1 MTVSIKNKSN
11 DTTPTVACAH
21 VPSPQGHAA
30 HAQSPARQYQ
40 RVTFVTLYIMNENIG
55 SRGYLLLPV
64 LEIVHVDVP
73 VVMAHA
79 HRQHYYTN
87 LYTKTIKH
95 TELLNISL
103 NGKLMDF
110 VEFFW

>member
-1 MTVSIKNKSN
+1 
-11 DTTPTVACAH
+11 
-21 VPSPQGHAA
+21 
-30 HAQSPARQYQ
+30 
-40 RVTFVTLYIMNENIG
+40 MNENIG
-55 SRGYLLLPV
+55 SRRYLLLPV
-64 LEIVHVDVP
+64 LEIVHVHVP

>member
-11 DTTPTVACAH
+11 DTNPTVACVH

-30 HAQSPARQYQ
+30 HAQSPAQQYQ

-55 SRGYLLLPV
+55 SRRYLLLPV
-64 LEIVHVDVP
+64 LEIVHVHVP

>member
-11 DTTPTVACAH
+11 DTNPTVACAH
-21 VPSPQGHAA
+21 VPSPQG

-55 SRGYLLLPV
+55 SRRYPLLPV
-64 LEIVHVDVP
+64 LEIVHVHVP

>member
-1 MTVSIKNKSN
+1 MLLFDI
-11 DTTPTVACAH
+11 
-21 VPSPQGHAA
+21 AA
-30 HAQSPARQYQ
+30 
-40 RVTFVTLYIMNENIG
+40 
-55 SRGYLLLPV
+55 
-64 LEIVHVDVP
+64 LEIVHVLHVP

>member
-55 SRGYLLLPV
+55 SRRYLLLPV
-64 LEIVHVDVP
+64 LEIVHVHVP
-73 VVMAHA
+73 VVMAHV